1 MATEFFGMVL
11 QAHGSHD
18 LPYSLSLAGTLNLTQ
33 AALSSFHEGKT
44 CVYVKVSSRRPR
56 IGHI

>member
-1 MATEFFGMVL
+1 MVL

-33 AALSSFHEGKT
+33 AALSTFHEGKT
-44 CVYVKVSSRRPR
+44 CVYVKVRSRRPS